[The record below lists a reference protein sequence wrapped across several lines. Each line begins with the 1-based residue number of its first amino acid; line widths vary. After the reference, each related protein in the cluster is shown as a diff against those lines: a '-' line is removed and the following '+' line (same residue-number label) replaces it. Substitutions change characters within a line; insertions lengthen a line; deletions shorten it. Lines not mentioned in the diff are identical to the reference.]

1 MNETELSR
9 DIQDALES
17 LGAVVVRVQSGQLRG
32 AAGNRVRAARAGT
45 PDLWVAFR
53 GFDSW
58 LEVKTDTG
66 SLNSEQETWHAEA
79 RQHGARVHIVRS
91 VEQALRIVRGS

>member
-32 AAGNRVRAARAGT
+32 AAGNRVRAALRRYLE
-45 PDLWVAFR
+45 LWGLPA
-53 GFDSW
+53 DPE
-58 LEVKTDTG
+58 LEG
-66 SLNSEQETWHAEA
+66 
-79 RQHGARVHIVRS
+79 R
-91 VEQALRIVRGS
+91 